1 LTGFFECI
9 YFENLDWFFSPYL
22 HSLQYQFANLKKMIG
37 YNKTGKGYLK
47 FQLINQREDFS
58 LKLFFRRP
66 LEGNIKKDAFIHIP
80 HLLNFLFSS
89 ISLNF

>member
-1 LTGFFECI
+1 MYRAGPCSGQAKTPCFGPGRRAAGCMAM
-9 YFENLDWFFSPYL
+9 YN
-22 HSLQYQFANLKKMIG
+22 
-37 YNKTGKGYLK
+37 NKTGKGYLK
-47 FQLINQREDFS
+47 LQLINQREVFS
-58 LKLFFRRP
+58 LKFFFSGG